1 MILGYTAMDEFGT
14 RLMRVLG
21 IPTYL
26 FAVTML
32 LFSPFDSIFQIAIFI
47 LIPLAYEFLYVKTL
61 IYRHLKNIAPP
72 KFLFWCVSVLV
83 IQLVSILIII
93 SIVGNGV

>member
-1 MILGYTAMDEFGT
+1 MILGYTAMDKFGT

-32 LFSPFDSIFQIAIFI
+32 LFSPFDSVFQMAVFI
-47 LIPLAYEFLYVKTL
+47 LIPFAYEFLYVKTL
-61 IYRHLKNIAPP
+61 VYRHLKNLAPP
-72 KFLFWCVSVLV
+72 KFFFWCLSVLV
-83 IQLVSILIII
+83 IQLVSIFTII

>member
-1 MILGYTAMDEFGT
+1 MILGYTAMDKFGT

-26 FAVTML
+26 FAVAML
-32 LFSPFDSIFQIAIFI
+32 LFSPFDNIFQMAVFI
-47 LIPLAYEFLYVKTL
+47 LIPFVYEFSYVKTL
-61 IYRHLKNIAPP
+61 VYRQLKNLAPP
-72 KFLFWCVSVLV
+72 KCFFWCLIVLV
-83 IQLVSILIII
+83 IQLMSIFTII